1 MRSGVVHAFEDIG
14 PNFEIIV
21 GVRRKG
27 HLHDIERRKGIFRT
41 GMASFAV
48 GGAA

>member
-1 MRSGVVHAFEDIG
+1 MHAFEEIG
-14 PNFEIIV
+14 PTFEIIV

-27 HLHDIERRKGIFRT
+27 HLHDVKRRKRIFRT